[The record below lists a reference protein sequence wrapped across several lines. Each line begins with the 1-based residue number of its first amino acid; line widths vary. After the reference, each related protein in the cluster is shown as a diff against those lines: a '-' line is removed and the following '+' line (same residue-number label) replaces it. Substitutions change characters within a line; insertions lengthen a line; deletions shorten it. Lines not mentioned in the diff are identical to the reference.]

1 MEMGLCSESCD
12 FTIRG
17 VQLTDKA
24 FFWLISRN
32 TAFCFLFWLL
42 LKYAREVFSLA
53 TKRSTPDLILII
65 TTLTL
70 LAIGLI
76 MVYSASAV
84 WADYKFQ
91 DTFFFAKRQLL
102 FAGLGVVAMFFIMN
116 VDYWTWRTWAKLIII
131 VCFILLI
138 AVLIP
143 GIGMERNGSRSW
155 IGVGAF
161 SVQPSEFMKIAM
173 IAFLAKYLSENQKK
187 ITSFKKGLVP
197 SLGLVFLAFG
207 MIMMQPDLGTGT
219 VMVGT
224 CIVMIYVAGAKI
236 SHFVGL
242 GLVGVAGFVV
252 LVLSAP
258 YRIKRITSFLDPW
271 EDPLNSGFQ
280 IIQSLYAIGPGGLLG
295 LGLGQSRQKFFYLPE
310 PQTDFIFA
318 ILAEELGF
326 IGGSFVVLLFA
337 LLLWRGI
344 RIALGAPDLYGSFLA
359 VGIIAMVAIQVI
371 INVGVVTGLM
381 PVTGITLPFLS
392 YGGSSLTLMLMA
404 VGILLNISRYAKY

>member
-1 MEMGLCSESCD
+1 MP
-12 FTIRG
+12 
-17 VQLTDKA
+17 
-24 FFWLISRN
+24 
-32 TAFCFLFWLL
+32 
-42 LKYAREVFSLA
+42 LK
-53 TKRSTPDLILII
+53 KSTPDFILIVV
-65 TTLTL
+65 TLSL

-84 WADYKFQ
+84 WADYKFD
-91 DTFFFAKRQLL
+91 DTFFFAKRQML
-102 FAGLGVVAMFFIMN
+102 FAGVGVLAMFFIMN
-116 VDYWTWRTWAKLIII
+116 VDYWTWRTWGKVIII
-131 VCFILLI
+131 ICFVLLVL
-138 AVLIP
+138 VLIP
-143 GIGMERNGSRSW
+143 GVGVLRNGSRSW

-173 IAFLAKYLSENQKK
+173 IAFLAKYLSEHQKY
-187 ITSFKKGLVP
+187 ITSFRKGVIP
-197 SLGLVFLAFG
+197 SLLLVFTAFG
-207 MIMMQPDLGTGT
+207 MIMLQPDLGTGT

-224 CIVMIYVAGAKI
+224 AVVMIFIAGAKI
-236 SHFVGL
+236 SHFAFM
-242 GLVGVAGFVV
+242 GLVGVAGFAA

-280 IIQSLYAIGPGGLLG
+280 MIQSLYAIGPGGLLG
-295 LGLGQSRQKFFYLPE
+295 LGLGESRQKFFYLPE
-310 PQTDFIFA
+310 PQNDFIFA

-326 IGGSFVVLLFA
+326 IGGSLVLLLFS

-359 VGIIAMVAIQVI
+359 VGIVSMIAIQVM

-392 YGGSSLTLMLMA
+392 YGGSSLTLMLLA
-404 VGILLNISRYAKY
+404 VGVLLNISRYARY